1 MPSDTPYTA
10 AIKTIELLEREK
22 SQITSLK
29 IYRDGSQIDPT
40 SATYT
45 LIKPE
50 GESVVSDVVATID
63 VDGTVSY
70 THSAGQL
77 SSSLLLEEG
86 YIQEWNVTIS
96 GIEYLFRRMAAVVR
110 RRLYPTV
117 SQNDLTHIYANLS
130 DVRPSSITSYQP
142 YIDDAWYQIQRRIR
156 TQNIGYPYL
165 IMTAE
170 SFFDCHRH
178 LSLYLI
184 FRDFHSALGQS
195 NGRYL
200 DLAQEHYRLYQ
211 DGWGQ
216 INFIY
221 DQDNDGKADDPD
233 KRTRGQ
239 PTIYLNRPGTW
250 RNRRRY

>member
-1 MPSDTPYTA
+1 MSSSTPYTA
-10 AIKTIELLEREK
+10 AIKTIELLERGK
-22 SQITSLK
+22 SQTTSLD
-29 IYRDGSQIDPT
+29 IFRDGAQIVPT

-50 GESVVSDVVATID
+50 GSDLVSDVAAI
-63 VDGTVSY
+63 VDSEGTVSY
-70 THSAGQL
+70 THSSAQL
-77 SSSLLLEEG
+77 DDTLLLEEG

-96 GIEYLFRRMAAVVR
+96 GAIYLFRRMTAVVR

-117 SQNDLTHIYANLS
+117 SQDDLTHIYANLS

-156 TQNIGYPYL
+156 TQNVGYPYL

-170 SFFDCHRH
+170 SFFDAHRH

-211 DGWGQ
+211 DEWGQ

-221 DQDNDGKADDPD
+221 DDTNTGKADTPD

-239 PTIYLNRPGTW
+239 PTIYLNRPGSW
-250 RNRRRY
+250 RRRY